1 MRYLDYSF
9 DKPILPQPLETL
21 EILFFVV
28 LTLSGYLNICVG
40 RLGQSIFWNSVDY
53 HFSKEITATCM
64 RYLDYCFNKPTL
76 PSPLETLEILC
87 LVVVTLSWYHNIR
100 KGARG
105 DRFFGSRSIT
115 AIFPLKNGDSLSNP
129 FSAWRTLNWDC
140 STLYWSSD
148 ARHQPCIMGFQSYY
162 LFALGHSNDF
172 ELSRQI
178 ARACLVSI
186 FRWQTPIL
194 FRFMALIESI
204 WNGESNEIE
213 TSRIH
218 CKVAK
223 IWIFRNSDS
232 KSLWKNSLALP
243 YLIFTPRLS
252 WV

>member
-21 EILFFVV
+21 EILYFVV
-28 LTLSGYLNICVG
+28 LTLSWHLNICVG

-115 AIFPLKNGDSLSNP
+115 AIFPLEKWRLAFLFVLSV
-129 FSAWRTLNWDC
+129 AHTELRLWRHFLKLKYS
-140 STLYWSSD
+140 STALYY
-148 ARHQPCIMGFQSYY
+148 GY
-162 LFALGHSNDF
+162 
-172 ELSRQI
+172 
-178 ARACLVSI
+178 
-186 FRWQTPIL
+186 
-194 FRFMALIESI
+194 
-204 WNGESNEIE
+204 
-213 TSRIH
+213 
-218 CKVAK
+218 
-223 IWIFRNSDS
+223 
-232 KSLWKNSLALP
+232 SLAVFICMVLFERFWAVAANRTCLFGVNLP
-243 YLIFTPRLS
+243 RTGADFISVLEHWLKVFEMVNPMKLKSVDFIAK
-252 WV
+252 

>member
-9 DKPILPQPLETL
+9 D
-21 EILFFVV
+21 
-28 LTLSGYLNICVG
+28 
-40 RLGQSIFWNSVDY
+40 
-53 HFSKEITATCM
+53 
-64 RYLDYCFNKPTL
+64 KPTL

-87 LVVVTLSWYHNIR
+87 FVVVTFIRYHNIR

-115 AIFPLKNGDSLSNP
+115 ANFLWKMETRFSFRSQRGAHWIETMAP
-129 FSAWRTLNWDC
+129 FLEA
-140 STLYWSSD
+140 
-148 ARHQPCIMGFQSYY
+148 Q
-162 LFALGHSNDF
+162 
-172 ELSRQI
+172 
-178 ARACLVSI
+178 
-186 FRWQTPIL
+186 IL
-194 FRFMALIESI
+194 FNSLVLWIFACGIYLHGTIRTILSCRGESHVPVWCQFTDDRRRFYFGIRAVIESI

-213 TSRIH
+213 TSRFH

-243 YLIFTPRLS
+243 YLIFTALAP